1 MKIGVQM
8 LVQCPASRNRGW
20 IQAALLGA
28 IAWMSMGFC
37 GCATVPQTRTITH
50 MPGPVLVLPPMT
62 ARPDHA
68 QTATALGRFL
78 YQEIADLFA
87 GQAMTTDQIHNFR
100 EWVAHDNL
108 TADGRINLQELTA
121 LGQLAGCETV
131 FAWELLEVVPYA
143 PQRMVTKL
151 MVIDVRT
158 HKISRQS
165 VLILDL
171 QDLSVQEQYAQFLG
185 LRKDVVKVRQN
196 PMHQDR
202 FHAATLT
209 PEAFQ
214 RFVAFMASRKGLT

>member
-1 MKIGVQM
+1 MKAPVQI
-8 LVQCPASRNRGW
+8 QGQSPASWNQGW
-20 IQAALLGA
+20 IEAAI
-28 IAWMSMGFC
+28 IAGMVCMSMGFC
-37 GCATVPQTRTITH
+37 GCATVPPARISH

-68 QTATALGRFL
+68 QTATALGHFVF
-78 YQEIADLFA
+78 QEIADLFG
-87 GQAMTTDQIHNFR
+87 GQAMTADQIQNFR
-100 EWVAHDNL
+100 EFVAHDNL
-108 TADGRINLQELTA
+108 TADGCVNLQEMAA

-151 MVIDVRT
+151 MIIDVKTSQTR
-158 HKISRQS
+158 RQLM
-165 VLILDL
+165 LILDL
-171 QDLSVQEQYAQFLG
+171 QDHSVRQQYADFLG
-185 LRKDVVKVRQN
+185 LRQDVVEVYKN

-209 PEAFQ
+209 PETFQ